1 MKKRLSL
8 LLIFALLLG
17 LCSGCANEIDNS
29 GYVPTGDAILL
40 EGMEPEDILPPEEN
54 TQELSLAYYP
64 DRSMNPLFGSDFTN
78 RTLFSLIYQGLF
90 SIDSDYEPH
99 PILCARYETTSDFR
113 TWTFYLESGATFSD
127 GTRVTNAD
135 VIATYNK
142 AMENDY
148 FKGRFFHLDRVEEGS
163 DGGIVFFLTTPVS
176 ELPLLLDVPIVK
188 AGEVDADYPLG
199 TGPYIYEE
207 GNSGASLRR
216 NPNWWCGETKFAVT
230 DLSISL
236 VAAGTPAEVRDE
248 FEFGQVGLVCTNP
261 QSDAYADYRSDYE
274 LWEVDNGYFIYIGCN
289 ITYSD
294 FFEDGT
300 LRTMLTYAI
309 DRATLVE
316 ENYGGKAFAVT
327 LPCSPLSPYY
337 SESLA
342 KNYEFDE
349 LKFMDLMGGYDIPED
364 DKGREKVLRLA
375 VNSDDSARLR
385 CARDIAAAL
394 TEMGLPCETRE
405 YDSHTYKNVLDAQN
419 FDIYLGATKLSAN
432 MDLTEFFRPW
442 GEIGRYGGLANDIIY
457 QMVRNALE
465 DRGNYYN
472 LYKKLADDGRIIPV
486 MFGYHAVYAERGLL
500 TDLSPSRDNIFFYT
514 LGKTMDG
521 IQMETVYE

>member
-8 LLIFALLLG
+8 LLALALTA
-17 LCSGCANEIDNS
+17 SVFTGCKKSIDNS

-40 EGMEPEDILPPEEN
+40 EGMDPEDILPPEEN
-54 TQELSLAYYP
+54 TQELCLAYYP
-64 DRSMNPLFGSDFTN
+64 SRSMNPLFGSDFTN
-78 RTLFSLIYQGLF
+78 RALFSLIYQGLF
-90 SIDSDYEPH
+90 STDSLYDSH
-99 PILCARYETTSDFR
+99 PILCARFETTSDYR
-113 TWTFYLESGATFSD
+113 TWTFYLESNATFSD
-127 GTRVTNAD
+127 GTPVTNAD

-148 FKGRFFHLDRVEEGS
+148 YKGRFFHVDRVEEGS
-163 DGGIVFFLTTPVS
+163 DGGIVFFLTTPIA
-176 ELPLLLDVPIVK
+176 ELPLLLDIPIVK
-188 AGEVDADYPLG
+188 ASEVDADHPLG
-199 TGPYIYEE
+199 SGPYVYEDT
-207 GNSGASLRR
+207 NSGAALRR
-216 NPNWWCGETKFAVT
+216 NSAWWCADTELAVT

-236 VAAGTPAEVRDE
+236 IPAGTPAEVRDE
-248 FEFGQVGLVCTNP
+248 FEFGEVGLVCTNP

-274 LWEVDNGYFIYIGCN
+274 LWEVDNGYFMFIGCN

-294 FFEDGT
+294 FFEDGR

-309 DRATLVE
+309 DRASLVE
-316 ENYGGKAFAVT
+316 EHYDGKAFPVT

-337 SESLA
+337 SQSLA

-349 LKFMDLMGGYDIPED
+349 LKFMDLMGGFNIPED
-364 DKGREKVLRLA
+364 DKGKDKVLRLA

-394 TEMGLPCETRE
+394 TEMGLPCETLE
-405 YDSHTYKNVLDAQN
+405 CSTQNFKDVLRAQN
-419 FDIYLGATKLSAN
+419 FDIYLGATKLSPT

-442 GEIGRYGGLANDIIY
+442 GEMGDGGIANPTIY
-457 QMVRNALE
+457 QMMLSALE
-465 DRGNYYN
+465 DRGNYYD

-486 MFGYHAVYAERGLL
+486 LFGYHAIYAERGLL
-500 TDLSPSRDNIFFYT
+500 TNLDPSRDNVFFYS
-514 LGKTMDG
+514 LGKTLDG

>member
-8 LLIFALLLG
+8 LLISALLLG
-17 LCSGCANEIDNS
+17 SFSGCAKEIDNS

-64 DRSMNPLFGSDFTN
+64 ERSMNPLFGSDFTN

-90 SIDSDYEPH
+90 SVDSTYEPH
-99 PILCARYETTSDFR
+99 PILCSRYEVTSDFR
-113 TWTFYLESGATFSD
+113 TWTFYLENNATFSD

-135 VIATYNK
+135 VIATYNR

-163 DGGIVFFLTTPVS
+163 DGGIVFFLTTPIA
-176 ELPLLLDVPIVK
+176 ELPILLDVPIVK
-188 AGEVDADYPLG
+188 AGEVDADHPLG

-207 GNSGASLRR
+207 GGLGSTLRR
-216 NPNWWCGETKFAVT
+216 NPGWWCGETEFSVT
-230 DLSISL
+230 DLSITL
-236 VAAGTPAEVRDE
+236 IPAGTPAEVRDE
-248 FEFGQVGLVCTNP
+248 FEFGEVGLVCTNP

-274 LWEVDNGYFIYIGCN
+274 LWEVDNGYFIFIGCN
-289 ITYSD
+289 ITYSP

-316 ENYGGKAFAVT
+316 EHYDGKAYPVT
-327 LPCSPLSPYY
+327 LPCSPLSPFY
-337 SESLA
+337 SQSLA

-349 LKFMDLMGGYDIPED
+349 LKFMELMGNYDIPED
-364 DKGREKVLRLA
+364 DKGREKPLRLL

-385 CARDIAAAL
+385 CARDIAASL
-394 TEMGLPCETRE
+394 TEMGLACETLE
-405 YDSHTYKNVLDAQN
+405 CNTQTFKDVLRAQN
-419 FDIYLGATKLSAN
+419 FDIYLGATKLSAT

-442 GEIGRYGGLANDIIY
+442 GEMGDGGIANPIIY
-457 QMVRNALE
+457 QMMLNALE

-472 LYKKLADDGRIIPV
+472 LYKKLADDGRIVPV
-486 MFGYHAVYAERGLL
+486 LFGYHAVYAERGLL
-500 TDLSPSRDNIFFYT
+500 TDLNPSRDNIFFYT